1 VAFETRETVIAVR
14 DAAPETRTLRWT
26 RHGPVI
32 PGDQF
37 GVAPITPPDH
47 VASLA
52 WTGLTPDDRSVGAAI
67 GLMRARSIR
76 EARAAARDLVAPS
89 QNVTLADRSSVALQM
104 AGAAPRRQA
113 GHTSQGRIP
122 APGWLAVNDWQGMRP
137 FGENPWVINPPS
149 GIVVNTNNRLTDAT
163 FPDNLSFDWGD
174 SYRIIRAERLL
185 NAREFHSLESF
196 IEIQT
201 DTVSE
206 DARALLPLI
215 ARDLWYSGEPAAAD
229 TAERRRQMAL
239 ERLANWNGEMSEH
252 LPEPLIYAA
261 WVRALKRRLI
271 VDELG
276 PLAGLVPGSEPVFLE
291 RVYRDVDGAG
301 VWCDVKQTTAV
312 ETCAETA
319 RRALDEALLD
329 LDERFG
335 PRLES
340 WRWGDAHQAVH
351 RHQTLGNTPL
361 LRQLVNIRQSTAGG
375 DHTLLRGQT
384 PGAGPEPYLNVHG
397 AGLRAVYDFSDPD
410 SSVFIIS
417 TGQSGHILSRHYDD
431 LAALWRRAEYIP
443 MSLDI
448 TLARAGAIG
457 VTRIRPAGRDPG
469 G

>member
-1 VAFETRETVIAVR
+1 
-14 DAAPETRTLRWT
+14 
-26 RHGPVI
+26 
-32 PGDQF
+32 
-37 GVAPITPPDH
+37 
-47 VASLA
+47 
-52 WTGLTPDDRSVGAAI
+52 
-67 GLMRARSIR
+67 
-76 EARAAARDLVAPS
+76 
-89 QNVTLADRSSVALQM
+89 
-104 AGAAPRRQA
+104 
-113 GHTSQGRIP
+113 
-122 APGWLAVNDWQGMRP
+122 
-137 FGENPWVINPPS
+137 
-149 GIVVNTNNRLTDAT
+149 
-163 FPDNLSFDWGD
+163 
-174 SYRIIRAERLL
+174 
-185 NAREFHSLESF
+185 
-196 IEIQT
+196 
-201 DTVSE
+201 
-206 DARALLPLI
+206 
-215 ARDLWYSGEPAAAD
+215 
-229 TAERRRQMAL
+229 
-239 ERLANWNGEMSEH
+239 
-252 LPEPLIYAA
+252 
-261 WVRALKRRLI
+261 VRALKRRLI